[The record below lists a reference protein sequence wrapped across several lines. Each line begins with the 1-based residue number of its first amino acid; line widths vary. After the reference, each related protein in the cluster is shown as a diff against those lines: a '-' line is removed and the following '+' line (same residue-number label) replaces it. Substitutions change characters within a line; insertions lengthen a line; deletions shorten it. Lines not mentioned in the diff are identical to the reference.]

1 MVDFNL
7 SIFQFYTFERK
18 QLLSF
23 SIVLIQDD
31 ASPYLHMQK
40 YMNAGSMLLKQWI
53 MANGS
58 MEVGVHLLNILGH
71 LLVKS

>member
-40 YMNAGSMLLKQWI
+40 CMNAGSMLLKQWI

>member
-1 MVDFNL
+1 MEMVDFNL
-7 SIFQFYTFERK
+7 SIFQFYTFQRK

-31 ASPYLHMQK
+31 ASPCLHMQK
-40 YMNAGSMLLKQWI
+40 CMNTGNMLLKQWI

-58 MEVGVHLLNILGH
+58 MEVGVHLLNLLGH
-71 LLVKS
+71 FVG

>member
-7 SIFQFYTFERK
+7 SIFHFYTFERK

-23 SIVLIQDD
+23 SILLIQDD
-31 ASPYLHMQK
+31 TSPSLHMQK
-40 YMNAGSMLLKQWI
+40 CMSAGSMLLKQWI

-71 LLVKS
+71 FVG